1 MRNPIKQ
8 SNEWYDKLPE
18 LKRDMFFFVFIFG
31 SLLVA
36 QYLMYVEGY
45 IWALPIWMIFWSVLR
60 LPYILTQYKK

>member
-18 LKRDMFFFVFIFG
+18 IKRDLFFLIFIFG

-36 QYLMYVEGY
+36 QFLMYVKDCY
-45 IWALPIWMIFWSVLR
+45 WSVPVWMVFWTLWR
-60 LPYILTQYKK
+60 LPYMAKKYK